1 MKRAKAAGL
10 AGVACAML
18 TLGTTAPATATAAT
32 GTGTGTDRPKFGE
45 VQKALTELAASSKI
59 VGAIGAVY
67 VDGKRVAH
75 GTGGTRLLDDK
86 GGKIPP
92 SARYRIG
99 SQTKLMTGTVI
110 LQLVKE
116 KKLALD
122 DKLSDLLPIVVEQD
136 LVKLADQITLQQLLQ
151 HTSGIPNLPA
161 ADVFDMTY
169 HTPLEM
175 VKRTSD
181 LKRTGEPGAQF
192 NYSNTNYFLL
202 GLIIE
207 RYTKHT
213 VSAEFERRL
222 FDKLDMDRTYLP
234 TQPPGGIKGPHGHG
248 YYPDKDG
255 RLRDVDRQ
263 SMSHGYAAAGVIS
276 TTEDLSAFH
285 RALVK
290 NELLPKELTE
300 VLLGRLLP
308 KEQSAR
314 STARPAAKGPIC
326 DGQGG
331 YFSVTGGGPGG
342 KSITYNTA
350 DGRVQFALSTTL
362 GASNLDPDLDPL
374 MEKAAEAVLCPSK

>member
-18 TLGTTAPATATAAT
+18 TLGTTAPATAA
-32 GTGTGTDRPKFGE
+32 TGTDRPEFGD

-59 VGAIGAVY
+59 VGAIGAVHI
-67 VDGKRVAH
+67 DGKRAAQ

-99 SQTKLMTGTVI
+99 SQTKLMTGAVI

-116 KKLALD
+116 KKLTLD

-175 VKRTSD
+175 VKQTSD

-234 TQPPGGIKGPHGHG
+234 TTPPGGIKGPHGHG
-248 YYPDKDG
+248 CMCTWATHRRPPPSPWK
-255 RLRDVDRQ
+255 
-263 SMSHGYAAAGVIS
+263 
-276 TTEDLSAFH
+276 LSASLDRSNQNAICGTSATF
-285 RALVK
+285 K
-290 NELLPKELTE
+290 QTSP
-300 VLLGRLLP
+300 VLHP
-308 KEQSAR
+308 EIAW
-314 STARPAAKGPIC
+314 
-326 DGQGG
+326 
-331 YFSVTGGGPGG
+331 
-342 KSITYNTA
+342 
-350 DGRVQFALSTTL
+350 
-362 GASNLDPDLDPL
+362 
-374 MEKAAEAVLCPSK
+374 